1 MHQVSGE
8 SIERDGAG
16 LWLERRGAGERHLLF
31 AHGWISSR
39 RMWDAAIAKLD
50 LRRYTI
56 YRFDARGCGRSDR
69 PTDGHSLEG
78 YAADYEAILAHIG
91 VPVTVIAHSMGGR
104 IAQYLA
110 ARAHPLIERMLL
122 VAPGSARGSHG
133 NQRHRDLAL
142 EAFGSRKRIA
152 RFVAGAMR
160 RPIDEATREVLID
173 DALIASREHWFGWYD
188 AGRALDFR
196 DELGAIAVPTLVLAG
211 ASDPLASLPRL
222 RTDVADR
229 IAGSLFV
236 VLRDCGHNV
245 PIEAPA
251 ELAGAIDRFVP

>member
-1 MHQVSGE
+1 
-8 SIERDGAG
+8 
-16 LWLERRGAGERHLLF
+16 
-31 AHGWISSR
+31 
-39 RMWDAAIAKLD
+39 MWDAAIAKLD

-56 YRFDARGCGRSDR
+56 HRFDARGCGRSDR
-69 PTDGHSLEG
+69 PADGHSLDG
-78 YAADYEAILAHIG
+78 YAADYEAILAHIA

-122 VAPGSARGSHG
+122 VAPGSARGSRG
-133 NQRHRDLAL
+133 NQRHRALAL
-142 EAFGSRKRIA
+142 DAFGSRKRIA

-160 RPIDEATREVLID
+160 RSVDATTREVLID

-196 DELGAIAVPTLVLAG
+196 DELGGIAVPTLVLAG
-211 ASDPLASLPRL
+211 ASDPLATLPRL
-222 RTDVADR
+222 RTDVANR

>member
-8 SIERDGAG
+8 SIERDGTG
-16 LWLERRGAGERHLLF
+16 LWLERMGDGERHLLF

-39 RMWDAAIAKLD
+39 RMWDASIARLD

-56 YRFDARGCGRSDR
+56 HRFDARGCGRSDR
-69 PTDGHSLEG
+69 PAEGHSLEG

-91 VPVTVIAHSMGGR
+91 VPVTLVAHSMGGR
-104 IAQYLA
+104 VGQYLA
-110 ARAHPLIERMLL
+110 ARGHPLVERMLL
-122 VAPGSARGSHG
+122 VAPGSARGSRG

-160 RPIDEATREVLID
+160 RSIDDAMRDALID

-196 DELGAIAVPTLVLAG
+196 DELGGVAIPTLVLAG

-229 IAGSLFV
+229 IGGSIFV
-236 VLRDCGHNV
+236 VLRDCGHNI

-251 ELAGAIDRFVP
+251 ELAGAIDRFVA

>member
-1 MHQVSGE
+1 MEQVSGE
-8 SIERDGAG
+8 TVASDGAD
-16 LWLERRGAGERHLLF
+16 LWLERSGNGERHLLF
-31 AHGWISSR
+31 AHGWIGSR
-39 RMWDAAIAKLD
+39 RMWNATIAKLD
-50 LRRYTI
+50 PTRYTI

-69 PTDGHSLEG
+69 PADGHTLEG

-91 VPVTVIAHSMGGR
+91 APVTIVGHSMGGR

-110 ARAHPLIERMLL
+110 ARAHRSIERMIL
-122 VAPGSARGSHG
+122 VAPGSARGTRTSG
-133 NQRHRDLAL
+133 RHRELTLD
-142 EAFGSRKRIA
+142 AFGSRRRIA

-160 RPIDEATREVLID
+160 RSIDDEMREILID

-196 DELGAIAVPTLVLAG
+196 EALAGITIPTLVLAG
-211 ASDPLASLPRL
+211 ASDPLATLPRL
-222 RTDVADR
+222 RTGCANL
-229 IAGSLFV
+229 IAGSIFV
-236 VLRDCGHNV
+236 VLRDCGHNI

>member
-1 MHQVSGE
+1 
-8 SIERDGAG
+8 
-16 LWLERRGAGERHLLF
+16 
-31 AHGWISSR
+31 
-39 RMWDAAIAKLD
+39 
-50 LRRYTI
+50 
-56 YRFDARGCGRSDR
+56 
-69 PTDGHSLEG
+69 
-78 YAADYEAILAHIG
+78 
-91 VPVTVIAHSMGGR
+91 
-104 IAQYLA
+104 
-110 ARAHPLIERMLL
+110 
-122 VAPGSARGSHG
+122 
-133 NQRHRDLAL
+133 
-142 EAFGSRKRIA
+142 
-152 RFVAGAMR
+152 
-160 RPIDEATREVLID
+160 VLID

-188 AGRALDFR
+188 AGRELDFR

>member
-1 MHQVSGE
+1 MEQVSGE
-8 SIERDGAG
+8 TVERDGTD
-16 LWLERRGAGERHLLF
+16 LWFERRGNGPQHLLF
-31 AHGWISSR
+31 AHGWIGSR
-39 RMWDAAIAKLD
+39 RMWDATIAKLD
-50 LRRYTI
+50 LTRYTA

-69 PTDGHSLEG
+69 PVDGHTLEG
-78 YAADYEAILAHIG
+78 YAADYEAILARIG
-91 VPVTVIAHSMGGR
+91 APVTVVAHSMGGR

-110 ARAHPLIERMLL
+110 ARAHPKIERMLL
-122 VAPGSARGSHG
+122 VAPGSARGSRG
-133 NQRHRDLAL
+133 NGRHRELTL
-142 EAFGSRKRIA
+142 EAFGSRRRIA
-152 RFVAGAMR
+152 HFVSAAMR
-160 RPIDEATREVLID
+160 RSVDEATRDILVD

-196 DELGAIAVPTLVLAG
+196 DELGAIAIPTLVLAG

-229 IAGSLFV
+229 IAGSIFV
-236 VLRDCGHNV
+236 VLRDCGHNI